1 MGDED
6 SEYGV
11 SKRYRAPVLSER
23 AGATGMQ
30 EELATAT
37 RTMEI
42 DDDVACNRIVGVEFT
57 QNRYRR
63 NSKNKMDRY

>member
-11 SKRYRAPVLSER
+11 SKRYCAPVLSER

-30 EELATAT
+30 EELAMLQWPPGQWKLMMMWLAI
-37 RTMEI
+37 E
-42 DDDVACNRIVGVEFT
+42 
-57 QNRYRR
+57 
-63 NSKNKMDRY
+63 